1 MNNTIYKQKVPI
13 WNKYALSI
21 EEAADYF
28 GIGQKKLRKIVEEN
42 PTAEFVLK
50 NGAFTK
56 IKRVKFEMFLVSSG
70 KLNVA

>member
-1 MNNTIYKQKVPI
+1 MSNTIQGQKVPI

-28 GIGQKKLRKIVEEN
+28 GIGQKKLRKIVDED
-42 PTAEFVLK
+42 PTAEYVLK

-56 IKRVKFEMFLVSSG
+56 IKREKFEMFLDQTSCI
-70 KLNVA
+70 

>member
-1 MNNTIYKQKVPI
+1 MFEIPI
-13 WNKYALSI
+13 WEKYALSI

-28 GIGQKKLRKIVEEN
+28 GIGQKKIRKIVDEN

-56 IKRVKFEMFLVSSG
+56 SNAENSKGSWTRRVAFRRE
-70 KLNVA
+70 

>member
-28 GIGQKKLRKIVEEN
+28 GIGQKKL
-42 PTAEFVLK
+42 
-50 NGAFTK
+50 
-56 IKRVKFEMFLVSSG
+56 
-70 KLNVA
+70 

>member
-1 MNNTIYKQKVPI
+1 MNNTTYERKVPI

-56 IKRVKFEMFLVSSG
+56 IKRVKFEMFLDQTSCI
-70 KLNVA
+70 

>member
-1 MNNTIYKQKVPI
+1 MSNKIHESKVPI

-28 GIGQKKLRKIVEEN
+28 GIGQKKLRKIVDED
-42 PTAEFVLK
+42 PTAEYVLK

-56 IKRVKFEMFLVSSG
+56 VFG
-70 KLNVA
+70 PNKLHLGRRNTYEG

>member
-42 PTAEFVLK
+42 STAEFVLK

-56 IKRVKFEMFLVSSG
+56 IKRVKFEMFLDQTSCI
-70 KLNVA
+70 